1 MPTQDTIDLSEA
13 PSVLF
18 LFGLAGV
25 GKNFVGDLLGACS
38 GRHVYHADSDITP
51 AMREAIAA
59 RQPFTGE
66 MRDEFFEV
74 IKCQIAALQSKYG
87 PLIVTQAT
95 YKQRHR
101 DFITQHIPGVQ
112 FVHIVATDAIIL
124 ERLRNRGDWI
134 SPEYASQMRANFEQ
148 PPASY
153 PVLTNNGTSSEIL
166 SQVNKLSARY
176 VKSLSGVF

>member
-1 MPTQDTIDLSEA
+1 MPTQNTIDLSEA

-18 LFGLAGV
+18 LFGLAGA

-59 RQPFTGE
+59 RQSFTGE

-74 IKCQIAALQSKYG
+74 IKSQIAELQDQHGS
-87 PLIVTQAT
+87 LIVTQAT

-101 DFITQHIPGVQ
+101 DFITRHISGVQ
-112 FVHIVATDAIIL
+112 FVHIVATEAIIL
-124 ERLRNRGDWI
+124 ERLRARGDWI
-134 SPEYASQMRANFEQ
+134 SPEYASQMRANFER
-148 PPASY
+148 PPAHY
-153 PVLTNNGTSSEIL
+153 PVLTNNGTSSDVL
-166 SQVNKLSARY
+166 SQVSELFARN
-176 VKSLSGVF
+176 V